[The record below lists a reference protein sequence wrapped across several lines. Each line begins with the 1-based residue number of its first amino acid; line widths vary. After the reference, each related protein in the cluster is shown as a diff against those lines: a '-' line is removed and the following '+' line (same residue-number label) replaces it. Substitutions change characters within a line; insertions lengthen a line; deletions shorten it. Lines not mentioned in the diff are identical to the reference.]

1 MAAQYDR
8 ATPEE
13 GNVAQRHGL
22 LPLATY
28 DNGRTGLAFPGFVA
42 EPVQSFNRLLEN
54 GYTPGDTQGVEDA
67 FNVAGAAMLGGFAAP
82 KPRGVV
88 GSSGGELRAAKS
100 SAEPRT
106 ISALAEEQRPA
117 MPSNYTSPME
127 STLTAY
133 HGSPNVFTTF
143 EDGVTPWFSTNKR
156 TAESFALDRAAPD
169 LYPNE
174 RASWK
179 LMNPDKLHLYESQI
193 GGRIKDVD
201 PWNEASLA
209 AETANIPRPRTWD
222 DVGGVL
228 DWATWQKGQIDDAK
242 RNGFDAVRFRNVGDD
257 PGGAASDHIAVTN
270 NDAIKKFTQLYAN
283 GGRPG
288 AATGAA
294 LGAIPDTPGIRAWHA
309 SPYEFDKPNTSKMGS
324 GEGFQAFGNGFYTAE
339 SPAVSGKDGAYYNQF
354 KNSHGSAH
362 AYELNIKA
370 DPSDFLNW
378 DAPLSQQS
386 DKVKRAIE
394 SYASKDRRTDWGTWE
409 DSQPVSYY
417 LPAAN
422 ARAIDMGYALK
433 DQGVAGISYFDQ
445 GSRVAGEGSR
455 NHVVFPDAD
464 GGYSLIEILRKYGL
478 LGMAGGAAAAEYG
491 LGAPQ
496 SRPASPQYRPGDA

>member
-82 KPRGVV
+82 KPAGVV
-88 GSSGGELRAAKS
+88 GSAGG
-100 SAEPRT
+100 
-106 ISALAEEQRPA
+106 
-117 MPSNYTSPME
+117 
-127 STLTAY
+127 
-133 HGSPNVFTTF
+133 
-143 EDGVTPWFSTNKR
+143 
-156 TAESFALDRAAPD
+156 
-169 LYPNE
+169 
-174 RASWK
+174 
-179 LMNPDKLHLYESQI
+179 
-193 GGRIKDVD
+193 
-201 PWNEASLA
+201 SL
-209 AETANIPRPRTWD
+209 
-222 DVGGVL
+222 
-228 DWATWQKGQIDDAK
+228 K
-242 RNGFDAVRFRNVGDD
+242 
-257 PGGAASDHIAVTN
+257 GGAALGAIPDTPGIRAYRGVMTDAPNYGERKEMFASSNPRVADDYASLDGNFDYGAMLPLDMRFKNPMQVDAKGERWTSIPFDGGTTTTEHLARKARDSGHDGLIVN
-270 NDAIKKFTQLYAN
+270 NVVDAHSARGDIPATTYAALQRGTVYSPLTGELLFAN